1 MRTKLILIALGVFAL
16 DRVVKMWTLA
26 NFALGEARPL
36 IPGVIQLRYVRN
48 TGVAFSFLADHQW
61 ILMLIIPLMLIGL
74 GIALAKG
81 VFPCPVQKIAL
92 VAVMAGG
99 FGNLLD
105 RILYGHVV
113 DMFEFLFMNFAVF
126 NVADIFITI
135 GAPVLFI
142 AYVLGEWRKEKAIA
156 SPGAEEEAHDE

>member
-1 MRTKLILIALGVFAL
+1 MRTKLILLALGIFAL
-16 DRVVKMWTLA
+16 DRVVKLWILA
-26 NFALGEARPL
+26 NFALGEVRPL
-36 IPGVIQLRYVRN
+36 IPGFIQLRYVQN

-61 ILMLIIPLMLIGL
+61 VLILIIPFMLIGL

-92 VAVMAGG
+92 VAVMASG
-99 FGNLLD
+99 FGNWLD
-105 RILYGHVV
+105 RILYGYVV
-113 DMFEFLFMNFAVF
+113 DMFDFVFMNFAVF

-142 AYVLGEWRKEKAIA
+142 AYLVGEGRKEKGKA
-156 SPGAEEEAHDE
+156 STEEEASNE

>member
-1 MRTKLILIALGVFAL
+1 MRTKLILMALGIFAL
-16 DRVVKMWTLA
+16 DRVVKMWILA
-26 NFALGEARPL
+26 NFALGEVRPL
-36 IPGVIQLRYVRN
+36 IPGFIQLRYVRN
-48 TGVAFSFLADHQW
+48 TGMAFSFLADAPW
-61 ILMLIIPLMLIGL
+61 VFLIFVPLMLIAL
-74 GIALAKG
+74 GIALWKG

-105 RILYGHVV
+105 RILYGYVV
-113 DMFEFLFMNFAVF
+113 DMFDFVFMNFAVF

-142 AYVLGEWRKEKAIA
+142 AYVLDERRKEKIKA
-156 SPGAEEEAHDE
+156 STEEASNE

>member
-16 DRVVKMWTLA
+16 DRVVKLWILA
-26 NFALGEARPL
+26 SFILGEVRPL

-48 TGVAFSFLADHQW
+48 TGMAFSFLADYPW
-61 ILMLIIPLMLIGL
+61 VFMIIVPLMLIGL

-81 VFPCPVQKIAL
+81 VFSCPVQKIAL

-113 DMFEFLFMNFAVF
+113 DMFEFVFMNFAVF
-126 NVADIFITI
+126 NVADIFITV

-142 AYVLGEWRKEKAIA
+142 AYLLDERRKEKAKA
-156 SPGAEEEAHDE
+156 STEEEAHDE